1 MTDKTRLICKPVS
14 EGEAALPSTTTC
26 CSACGQSVWIS
37 EEEYRPGIP
46 DGYET
51 ICSDC
56 GFQQMI
62 TNSEHVDI
70 TVPQEQRDKLVSM
83 GYSDIDIEAVIER
96 VREMIA
102 SGKQLRDLHE

>member
-14 EGEAALPSTTTC
+14 EGEPALPSTTTC
-26 CSACGQSVWIS
+26 CSTCGQSVWIS
-37 EEEYRPGIP
+37 ESEYRPGIP
-46 DGYET
+46 DGYEP

-62 TNSEHVDI
+62 TSNEDVDI
-70 TVPQEQRDKLVSM
+70 TVPQEQRDKLMSM
-83 GYSDIDIEAVIER
+83 GYSDIDIEVVIKR
-96 VREMIA
+96 LREMIA